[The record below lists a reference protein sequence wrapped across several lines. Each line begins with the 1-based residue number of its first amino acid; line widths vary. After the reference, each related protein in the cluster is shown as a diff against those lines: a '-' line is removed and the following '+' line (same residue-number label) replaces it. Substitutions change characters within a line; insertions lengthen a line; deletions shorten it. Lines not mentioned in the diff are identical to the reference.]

1 MKQKIEGLNGAH
13 RLAGRRK
20 KTGRVMSAEEI
31 RTSPNAVHPLVRIHD
46 DNGRKAVYFNPNR
59 MDGID
64 EWPDEDSD
72 ELLDELEKL
81 CCLSQYEYRHKW
93 QPHDVVIWDN
103 RSVLH
108 AATDDYTEPRLLH
121 RILLEGNE
129 PS

>member
-1 MKQKIEGLNGAH
+1 MMINLIPKVK
-13 RLAGRRK
+13 
-20 KTGRVMSAEEI
+20 RVDAIQSFDAQE
-31 RTSPNAVHPLVRIHD
+31 TPLVRIHD

-64 EWPDEDSD
+64 GWPDEESD

-81 CCLSQYEYRHKW
+81 CCLSEYEYRHKW
-93 QPHDVVIWDN
+93 QPHDIVIWDN

-121 RILLEGNE
+121 RILLKGKE